1 MADTNAIH
9 QVLLNMLANA
19 RKYSP
24 GGGRIRVFAT
34 VFDDVVEVSV
44 LDHGLG
50 VPADA
55 LPKLFTKFFRVQSPD
70 RRQISG
76 TGLGLAISRRIV
88 EMHGGRVGAESAGP
102 GQGSRFYFTLR
113 AVSADAKSGDVLLVE
128 DDAGFARLLEAELS
142 VAGLTSLW
150 APDAETADRLIAQ
163 MTPRAV
169 VLDLM
174 LPGASGEVFLARLR
188 ASKGG
193 QVPVVVVS
201 IKELEATETLALRTA
216 GVVAVLKKHSGAA
229 KEAAQFVS
237 AALAKHVPT

>member
-1 MADTNAIH
+1 
-9 QVLLNMLANA
+9 
-19 RKYSP
+19 
-24 GGGRIRVFAT
+24 
-34 VFDDVVEVSV
+34 
-44 LDHGLG
+44 
-50 VPADA
+50 
-55 LPKLFTKFFRVQSPD
+55 
-70 RRQISG
+70 
-76 TGLGLAISRRIV
+76 
-88 EMHGGRVGAESAGP
+88 MHGGRVGAESAGP

-113 AVSADAKSGDVLLVE
+113 TVSAEAKSGDVLLVE

-193 QVPVVVVS
+193 HLPVVVVS
-201 IKELEATETLALRTA
+201 VKELEATETLALRSA

-229 KEAAQFVS
+229 KEAALFVVE
-237 AALAKHVPT
+237 ALTKHASV